1 MEVSTVFA
9 VCIYQAIKC
18 IQYVNTVFGEFVKE
32 ESRNL
37 VWISLQ
43 MISQDN
49 SSGIKIM
56 KLNIKS
62 VHNNQLFVP

>member
-1 MEVSTVFA
+1 
-9 VCIYQAIKC
+9 
-18 IQYVNTVFGEFVKE
+18 
-32 ESRNL
+32 
-37 VWISLQ
+37 